1 VLTVDCVV
9 ISDHITVVIFKGES
23 SCIHFLFVLVFPY
36 CSFLVRVDK
45 QRVQWCC
52 KVFCVKGKVCDR
64 NFVENFTSPAALS
77 SSHPL

>member
-1 VLTVDCVV
+1 MCVDSV
-9 ISDHITVVIFKGES
+9 ITSDHAKVVIFKGEGFY
-23 SCIHFLFVLVFPY
+23 IHFLFVSVFPY
-36 CSFLVRVDK
+36 CPFLVRVDK

-64 NFVENFTSPAALS
+64 NFVENVTSPAALS